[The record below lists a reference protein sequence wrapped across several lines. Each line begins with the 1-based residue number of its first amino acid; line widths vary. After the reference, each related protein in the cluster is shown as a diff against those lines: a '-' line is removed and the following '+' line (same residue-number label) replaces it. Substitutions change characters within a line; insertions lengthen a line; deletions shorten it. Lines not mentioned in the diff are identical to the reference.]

1 MDKIRFYNWLRLL
14 GIFLSI
20 IFLMFLAYLMR
31 EVLMPFFVAGLIVY
45 ILNPVAD
52 YFEGRGLRRSAVVTV
67 LFLTFVAVI
76 AVGGY
81 LSWGSLMREVADLK
95 VSLPNYLL
103 SIKGSLI
110 QTAGLLEKQ
119 RDFLPKG
126 FFSGIIEEK
135 FGQNSGIMLSAA
147 PGLIISAVSLIMSS
161 IIVLFTVFF
170 LLKDGK
176 LMRKKLIRSVP
187 NRYFEIT
194 LTILDEVNT
203 AVGNYI
209 RGQITDCLIIGVLS
223 TVGLALIGFKYA
235 ILVGAIVGLMN
246 MVPYLG
252 PLAGMI
258 VGFMMALIDGNSL
271 PMGMRVLLVLSIV
284 KLIDDALVNPMVVG
298 SSVELHPL
306 VVILCIT
313 VGEALL
319 GVLGM
324 LIAVPVF
331 CALKAIFEVL
341 HKGLITYG
349 FWEGHGAEPAGK

>member
-20 IFLMFLAYLMR
+20 LLLMYLSYLMR
-31 EVLMPFFVAGLIVY
+31 EVLMPFFIAGLIVY
-45 ILNPVAD
+45 ILNPIAD
-52 YFEGRGLRRSAVVTV
+52 YFEGCGLRRSAVVAV
-67 LFLTFVAVI
+67 LFLFFIAIISVAV
-76 AVGGY
+76 Y
-81 LSWGSLMREVADLK
+81 LSWGSLMGEFEYLK
-95 VSLPNYLL
+95 VNLPKYLI
-103 SIKGSLI
+103 SIKSSLL
-110 QTAGLLEKQ
+110 QTAGMLEKQ
-119 RDFLPKG
+119 LDFLPKG

-135 FGQNSGIMLSAA
+135 FTQNSGNVISAA

-161 IIVLFTVFF
+161 IIVLFSVFF

-176 LMRKKLIRSVP
+176 LMRKNLIRAVP

-209 RGQITDCLIIGVLS
+209 RGQITDCLIIGALS
-223 TVGLALIGFKYA
+223 TIGLALIGFKYA
-235 ILVGAIVGLMN
+235 ILVGTIVGLMN
-246 MVPYLG
+246 MIPYLG
-252 PLAGMI
+252 PLTGMI

-271 PMGMRVLLVLSIV
+271 PMGLRVLLVLSIV

-319 GVLGM
+319 GVVGM

-331 CALKAIFEVL
+331 CALKATFEVL

-349 FWEGHGAEPAGK
+349 IWEGQGAEPAGK

>member
-1 MDKIRFYNWLRLL
+1 MDKLRFYNWLRLL

-20 IFLMFLAYLMR
+20 LFLMYLAYLMR
-31 EVLMPFFVAGLIVY
+31 EVLLPFFVAGLIVY

-52 YFEGRGLRRSAVVTV
+52 YFEGQGVRRSAVVAV
-67 LFLTFVAVI
+67 LFFVFI
-76 AVGGY
+76 AAITIGGY
-81 LSWGSLMREVADLK
+81 FSWHFLMGEVDYLRDN
-95 VSLPNYLL
+95 LPKYLL
-103 SIKGSLI
+103 SIKGSLM

-119 RDFLPKG
+119 LNFLPKG
-126 FFSGIIEEK
+126 FFAGIIEEK
-135 FGQNSGIMLSAA
+135 FKQNSAGMLSAA
-147 PGLIISAVSLIMSS
+147 PGLIVSAVSLIMSS

-176 LMRKKLIRSVP
+176 LMRKNLIKSVP

-194 LTILDEVNT
+194 LSILDEVNT

-209 RGQITDCLIIGVLS
+209 RGQITDCIIIGGLS
-223 TVGLALIGFKYA
+223 TIGLALIGFKYA

-246 MVPYLG
+246 MIPYLG
-252 PLAGMI
+252 PLTGML

-271 PMGMRVLLVLSIV
+271 PMGLKVLLVLSIV

-319 GVLGM
+319 GVVGM

-331 CALKAIFEVL
+331 CALKATFEVL
-341 HKGLITYG
+341 YKGLITYG
-349 FWEGHGAEPAGK
+349 IWEGQGAEPAGK

>member
-20 IFLMFLAYLMR
+20 IFLMYLAFLMR
-31 EVLMPFFVAGLIVY
+31 EVLMPFFAAGLIVY
-45 ILNPVAD
+45 ILNPIAD
-52 YFEGRGLRRSAVVTV
+52 YFEGQGVRRSAVVAV
-67 LFLTFVAVI
+67 LFLVFVAVI

-81 LSWGSLMREVADLK
+81 FSWGSLMGEVDYLK
-95 VSLPNYLL
+95 VSLPKYLL

-119 RDFLPKG
+119 LDFLPKG

-135 FGQNSGIMLSAA
+135 FSQNSGVMLSAA

-161 IIVLFTVFF
+161 IIVMFTVFF

-223 TVGLALIGFKYA
+223 TAGLALIGFKYA

-246 MVPYLG
+246 MIPYLG
-252 PLAGMI
+252 PLTGMI

-271 PMGMRVLLVLSIV
+271 PMGLRVLLVLSIV

-298 SSVELHPL
+298 NSVELHPL
-306 VVILCIT
+306 VVILCIA

-319 GVLGM
+319 GVVGM

-331 CALKAIFEVL
+331 CALKATFEVL

-349 FWEGHGAEPAGK
+349 FWEGQGAEPAGK